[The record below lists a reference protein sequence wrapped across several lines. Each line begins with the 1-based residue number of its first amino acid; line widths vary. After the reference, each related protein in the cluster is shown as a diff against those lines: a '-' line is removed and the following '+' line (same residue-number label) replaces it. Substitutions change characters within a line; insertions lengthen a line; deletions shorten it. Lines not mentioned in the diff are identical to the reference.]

1 MFRIRENEIA
11 DAQTTAD
18 IWRIMLREI
27 PPIAAEYFVG
37 GADDLTTLKA
47 NVLAFQQTL
56 LAPPGAIKHKELD
69 STTKVFGQEL
79 SLPFFVAPVGSL
91 RTLWPMA
98 DAVASQVAGEFGTAM
113 ALSTLSQTP
122 MESVAEASN
131 GPNWFQLYLC
141 GGAETAKRGISRAR
155 DAGFSALLLTIDTAV
170 SGNRIVHERMK
181 PMDAVSSLFSGP
193 RKLKRALHRVKLGP
207 QVLPRTGWLWR
218 HWRDGGLL
226 PFCNIINE
234 HGEPMPYAG
243 IGQQLAASAVTW
255 SDLPWIKEAWGDL
268 PLIVKGVH
276 CAEDALRSEELGA
289 TGVIFSNHGGRQL
302 GRAIPSLQIVAEAM
316 PKLRAA
322 NSKLDCAMD
331 GGIRSGLDVLIGLS
345 YGLKAVGLGRVTAG
359 GLGAGGHLGLTRAFE
374 LVKEDLLRSM
384 ELLGVQNISQIQ
396 QQGEKFRRQSMVL
409 GTDYIPQFSY

>member
-69 STTKVFGQEL
+69 TTTKVFGQEL

-131 GPNWFQLYLC
+131 GPNWIQLYL
-141 GGAETAKRGISRAR
+141 EQKI
-155 DAGFSALLLTIDTAV
+155 L
-170 SGNRIVHERMK
+170 N
-181 PMDAVSSLFSGP
+181 
-193 RKLKRALHRVKLGP
+193 
-207 QVLPRTGWLWR
+207 
-218 HWRDGGLL
+218 
-226 PFCNIINE
+226 
-234 HGEPMPYAG
+234 
-243 IGQQLAASAVTW
+243 
-255 SDLPWIKEAWGDL
+255 
-268 PLIVKGVH
+268 
-276 CAEDALRSEELGA
+276 
-289 TGVIFSNHGGRQL
+289 
-302 GRAIPSLQIVAEAM
+302 
-316 PKLRAA
+316 
-322 NSKLDCAMD
+322 
-331 GGIRSGLDVLIGLS
+331 VLIN
-345 YGLKAVGLGRVTAG
+345 
-359 GLGAGGHLGLTRAFE
+359 
-374 LVKEDLLRSM
+374 LV
-384 ELLGVQNISQIQ
+384 
-396 QQGEKFRRQSMVL
+396 
-409 GTDYIPQFSY
+409 